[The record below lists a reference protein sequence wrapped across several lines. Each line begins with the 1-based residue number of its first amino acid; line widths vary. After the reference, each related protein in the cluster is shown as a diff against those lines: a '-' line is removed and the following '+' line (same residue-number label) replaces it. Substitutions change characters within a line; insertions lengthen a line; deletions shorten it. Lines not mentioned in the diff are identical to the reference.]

1 MMDAMGRRVFMS
13 SLAGVG
19 VAAASPAQGL
29 REERVNGF
37 ANGSPGASPASPEAG
52 PAGAALFNV
61 RDYGA
66 TGKKSDDAGPAIQ
79 KAIDACAAAG
89 GGTVYLPP
97 GEYTSG
103 TLHLRSHL
111 RFYLESGATL
121 FASKDPKAYD
131 VTQSN
136 DSAALLYGIDVENIS
151 IEGRGTIDGQHEF
164 IWMPQPEDFERAYGH
179 LLMMKNLGKSL
190 MRSFPVGFP
199 QRQVY
204 PHLVWLYHCKD
215 VHISG
220 LSFLRSPSWTY
231 YLKECDR
238 VVVEG
243 VYLYTSLKDAVW
255 CDGIDIDG
263 CNDVH
268 ISNSRIETGD
278 DCIAIF
284 AAKRAA
290 ENITIVNCHFSS
302 ASAAIKFTEGVAV
315 AARNVVIDNCVI
327 TDTNRGITL
336 QIESG
341 GTIEDVIIS
350 NITMHLHRFDWFWAG
365 DANAFNFFIGTP
377 SEWNHEP
384 PKPTDPGPGLIRN
397 VMIRNIIAHVQ
408 GSSRISGHRTRPLE
422 GVTFEGIRLFLS
434 TDPKSPYDTSVH
446 ALKFQ
451 YAKNL
456 KVKDVQ
462 VVWENPA
469 LDKWQ
474 SALYFEDV
482 DGLELA
488 DFTGRQAS
496 LERDVPAVVLDK
508 VTGARLVNCQAAE
521 GTSTFLEVSGTQS
534 RSTALLG
541 NDLRKAKVPFR
552 FEKGAANKELKALS
566 NLLPGE

>member
-1 MMDAMGRRVFMS
+1 MIDAMGRRVFMS

-19 VAAASPAQGL
+19 VAASSSAHGL
-29 REERVNGF
+29 QNGRVKGF
-37 ANGSPGASPASPEAG
+37 AEGTPGASPEAG
-52 PAGAALFNV
+52 PAGAAVYNV
-61 RDYGA
+61 RDHGA
-66 TGKKSDDAGPAIQ
+66 TGKKADDATPAIQ

-103 TLHLRSHL
+103 TLHLRSHV
-111 RFYLESGATL
+111 RFHVEGGATL

-131 VTQSN
+131 VSQSN
-136 DSAALLYGIDVENIS
+136 DSAALFYGIDLENIS
-151 IEGRGTIDGQHEF
+151 IEGRGIIDGQHEF
-164 IWMPQPEDFERAYGH
+164 IWMEQPEDFERAYGH

-199 QRQVY
+199 ERQVY

-215 VHISG
+215 VQISG
-220 LSFLRSPSWTY
+220 LSFIKSPSWTY

-341 GTIEDVIIS
+341 GTIENVIIS
-350 NITMHLHRFDWFWAG
+350 NITMNLHRFDWFWAG
-365 DANAFNFFIGTP
+365 DANPFNFMIGTP

-384 PKPTDPGPGLIRN
+384 PKPSDPGPGLIRN

-422 GVTFEGIRLFLS
+422 GVTFEGIRLFIS

-451 YAKNL
+451 YARNL
-456 KVKDVQ
+456 KVKDVE
-462 VVWENPA
+462 VVWENPV

-488 DFTGRQAS
+488 DFTGRQAWAG
-496 LERDVPAVVLDK
+496 RDVPAVVLDK
-508 VTGARLVNCQAAE
+508 VTDARLVNCQAAE
-521 GTSTFLEVSGTQS
+521 GTATFLEVSGKES
-534 RSTALLG
+534 HSIALMG
-541 NDLRKAKVPFR
+541 NDLRKAKVPFH
-552 FEKGAANKELKALS
+552 FEKGAESKELKSLS
-566 NLLPGE
+566 NLLPTE

>member
-1 MMDAMGRRVFMS
+1 MDAMGRRTFMS
-13 SLAGVG
+13 SLAGAG
-19 VAAASPAQGL
+19 VAAASPAGSQASGSGNEL
-29 REERVNGF
+29 AGN
-37 ANGSPGASPASPEAG
+37 SPGAAPGSANSSGQAIFNIKEF
-52 PAGAALFNV
+52 GARGN
-61 RDYGA
+61 
-66 TGKKSDDAGPAIQ
+66 KSDDAGPAIQ
-79 KAIDACAAAG
+79 KAVDACAAAG

-103 TLHLRSHL
+103 TIHLRSHV
-111 RFYLESGATL
+111 RIYIEGGATL
-121 FASKDPKAYD
+121 FASKDPQAYD

-136 DSAALLYGIDVENIS
+136 DSAALLYGIGLENIA

-179 LLMMKNLGKSL
+179 LAMMKKLGKSL

-204 PHLVWLYHCKD
+204 PHLLWIYHCTD

-220 LSFLRSPSWTY
+220 LSFVKSPSWTY

-243 VYLYTSLKDAVW
+243 IYMYTSLKDAVW

-263 CNDVH
+263 CKDVH
-268 ISNSRIETGD
+268 IANSTIETGD

-284 AAKRAA
+284 AAHRAA
-290 ENITIVNCHFSS
+290 ENITIVNCRFSS

-327 TDTNRGITL
+327 TNTNRGITF

-350 NITMHLHRFDWFWAG
+350 NITMYLHRFDWFWAG
-365 DANAFNFFIGTP
+365 DANPFNFMIATP
-377 SEWNHEP
+377 SEWNQEP

-408 GSSRISGHRTRPLE
+408 GSSRIAGHRTRPLE
-422 GVTFEGIRLFLS
+422 GVTFEGIRLFIS
-434 TDPKSPYDTSVH
+434 TDPAAPYDTSVH
-446 ALKFQ
+446 ALEFKW
-451 YAKNL
+451 AKNL
-456 KVKDVQ
+456 KLKDVE
-462 VVWENPA
+462 VTWEKPA
-469 LDKWQ
+469 LNEWQ
-474 SALYFEDV
+474 SALRFENI
-482 DGLELA
+482 DGLEVD

-496 LERDVPAVVLDK
+496 PDRVAPAMVLDK
-508 VTGARLVNCQAAE
+508 VTDARIVNCKAPE
-521 GTSTFLEVSGTQS
+521 GTAVFVEVSGQEN
-534 RSTALLG
+534 RSIALTG
-541 NDLRKAKVPFR
+541 NDLRKAKVPYR
-552 FEKGAANKELKALS
+552 CENGASSKELKALG
-566 NLLPGE
+566 NLTATA

>member
-19 VAAASPAQGL
+19 VAATSTAQGL
-29 REERVNGF
+29 RQERVNGF
-37 ANGSPGASPASPEAG
+37 ANGAPGASAEAG
-52 PAGAALFNV
+52 AAGAALFNV

-66 TGKKSDDAGPAIQ
+66 TGKKADDAGPAIQ
-79 KAIDACAAAG
+79 KALDACAAAG

-103 TLHLRSHL
+103 TLHLRSHA
-111 RFYLESGATL
+111 RIHVEGGATL
-121 FASKDPKAYD
+121 FAAKDPKAYD
-131 VTQSN
+131 VAQSN
-136 DSAALLYGIDVENIS
+136 DSAALFYGIDLENIS

-164 IWMPQPEDFERAYGH
+164 IWMPQPEGFERAYDH
-179 LLMMKNLGKSL
+179 LIMMKKLGKSL

-199 QRQVY
+199 DRQVY

-215 VHISG
+215 VRISG

-315 AARNVVIDNCVI
+315 AARHVVIDNCVI

-341 GTIEDVIIS
+341 GTVEDVIIS
-350 NITMHLHRFDWFWAG
+350 NITMRLHRFDWFWDG
-365 DANAFNFFIGTP
+365 YANPFNFFIGTP
-377 SEWNHEP
+377 SEWNQEP

-397 VMIRNIIAHVQ
+397 VMIKNIIAHVQ
-408 GSSRISGHRTRPLE
+408 GSSLISGHRTRPLE

-434 TDPKSPYDTSVH
+434 TDPNSPYDTAVH

-451 YAKNL
+451 HARNL
-456 KVKDVQ
+456 KVKDVE
-462 VVWENPA
+462 VVWETPELN
-469 LDKWQ
+469 DWQ
-474 SALYFEDV
+474 SAIYFEDIE
-482 DGLELA
+482 GLELA
-488 DFTGRQAS
+488 DFKGRQAWPG
-496 LERDVPAVVLDK
+496 RDVPAVVLDK
-508 VTGARLVNCQAAE
+508 VTGARIVNCQAAE
-521 GTSTFLEVSGTQS
+521 GTTTFLQVRGPES
-534 RSTALLG
+534 RGIALLG
-541 NDLRKAKVPFR
+541 NDLRNAKVAHR
-552 FEKGAANKELKALS
+552 FEKGAESKELKALG
-566 NLLPGE
+566 NLLPAE

>member
-19 VAAASPAQGL
+19 VAASSPAQGL
-29 REERVNGF
+29 QNESVKGF
-37 ANGSPGASPASPEAG
+37 AEAG
-52 PAGAALFNV
+52 APAATPESSPSGAVIYNV

-66 TGKKSDDAGPAIQ
+66 TGKKADDATPSIQ
-79 KAIDACAAAG
+79 KALDACAAAG

-103 TLHLRSHL
+103 TLHLRSHV
-111 RFYLESGATL
+111 RFHVEGGATL
-121 FASKDPKAYD
+121 FASKEPKAYD
-131 VTQSN
+131 VSQSN
-136 DSAALLYGIDVENIS
+136 DSAALFYGIDLENIS

-164 IWMPQPEDFERAYGH
+164 MWIPQPGDFERAYGH

-199 QRQVY
+199 DRQVY

-215 VHISG
+215 VQISG
-220 LSFLRSPSWTY
+220 LSFIKSPSWTY

-238 VVVEG
+238 VVVDG

-336 QIESG
+336 QIEAG
-341 GTIEDVIIS
+341 GTIEDVVIS
-350 NITMHLHRFDWFWAG
+350 NITMYLHRFDWFWAG
-365 DANAFNFFIGTP
+365 DANPFNFMIGTP

-397 VMIRNIIAHVQ
+397 VIIKNIIAHVQ
-408 GSSRISGHRTRPLE
+408 GSSRISGHSTRPLE
-422 GVTFEGIRLFLS
+422 GVTFEGIRLFIS
-434 TDPKSPYDTSVH
+434 TDPNSPYDTAVH

-451 YAKNL
+451 HAKNL
-456 KVKDVQ
+456 KVKDVE
-462 VVWENPA
+462 VVWEKPA

-474 SALYFEDV
+474 SALYFENV

-488 DFTGRQAS
+488 DFTGRQAW

-508 VTGARLVNCQAAE
+508 VTGARLVNCLAAE
-521 GTSTFLEVSGTQS
+521 GTTTFLEVSGKES
-534 RSTALLG
+534 RNIALLG
-541 NDLRKAKVPFR
+541 NDLRQAKVAHR
-552 FEKGAANKELKALS
+552 FENGADSKELKALS
-566 NLLPGE
+566 NLLPID

>member
-1 MMDAMGRRVFMS
+1 MLDAMGRRGFMG

-19 VAAASPAQGL
+19 VAAASPA
-29 REERVNGF
+29 REVRKGTVKGV
-37 ANGSPGASPASPEAG
+37 ANGAPGTSPPPEN
-52 PAGAALFNV
+52 PIHTGAAIFNV

-66 TGKKSDDAGPAIQ
+66 TGMKDDDATPAIQ

-103 TLHLRSHL
+103 TIHLRSHV
-111 RFYLESGATL
+111 RFHVEGGATL

-131 VTQSN
+131 VSQSN
-136 DSAALLYGIDVENIS
+136 DSASLFYGIDLENIS

-164 IWMPQPEDFERAYGH
+164 IWIEQPADFERAYGH
-179 LLMMKNLGKSL
+179 MLMMKNQGKSL

-199 QRQVY
+199 KREVY

-215 VHISG
+215 VQISG
-220 LSFLRSPSWTY
+220 LSFIKSPSWTY

-263 CNDVH
+263 CTDVH

-336 QIESG
+336 QIEAG
-341 GTIEDVIIS
+341 GTVEDVIIS
-350 NITMHLHRFDWFWAG
+350 NITMRLHRFDWFWDG
-365 DANAFNFFIGTP
+365 YANPFNFMIGTP

-397 VMIRNIIAHVQ
+397 VMIKNIIAHVQ
-408 GSSRISGHRTRPLE
+408 GSSRISGHKTRPLE
-422 GVTFEGIRLFLS
+422 GVTFEGIRLFLA

-456 KVKDVQ
+456 KVKDVE
-462 VVWENPA
+462 VVWETPA
-469 LDKWQ
+469 LDKWE
-474 SALYFEDV
+474 SALYFEDI

-488 DFTGRQAS
+488 DFTGRQAPLS
-496 LERDVPAVVLDK
+496 HDAPAVVLDK
-508 VTGARLVNCQAAE
+508 VTGARLVNCRAAE
-521 GTSTFLEVSGTQS
+521 GTTTFLEVTGTES
-534 RSTALLG
+534 RSIALMG
-541 NDLRKAKVPFR
+541 NDLRHAKVPYH
-552 FEKGAANKELKALS
+552 FEKGADSKELKDVS
-566 NLLPGE
+566 NLLPGD

>member
-19 VAAASPAQGL
+19 VAASSPAQGL
-29 REERVNGF
+29 QNESVKGF
-37 ANGSPGASPASPEAG
+37 AEAG
-52 PAGAALFNV
+52 APAATPESSPSGAVIYNV

-66 TGKKSDDAGPAIQ
+66 TGKKADDATPSIQ
-79 KAIDACAAAG
+79 KALDACAAAG

-103 TLHLRSHL
+103 TLHLRSHV
-111 RFYLESGATL
+111 RFHVEGGATL
-121 FASKDPKAYD
+121 FASKEPKAYD
-131 VTQSN
+131 VSQSN
-136 DSAALLYGIDVENIS
+136 DSAALFYGIDLENIS

-164 IWMPQPEDFERAYGH
+164 IWIPQPGDFERAYGH

-199 QRQVY
+199 DRQVY

-215 VHISG
+215 VRISG
-220 LSFLRSPSWTY
+220 LSFLKSPSWTY

-336 QIESG
+336 QIEAG

-350 NITMHLHRFDWFWAG
+350 NITMYLHRFDWFWAG
-365 DANAFNFFIGTP
+365 DANPFNFMIGTP

-384 PKPTDPGPGLIRN
+384 PKPTDPGPGTDSQC
-397 VMIRNIIAHVQ
+397 HDQ
-408 GSSRISGHRTRPLE
+408 EHHRPRA
-422 GVTFEGIRLFLS
+422 GLFANLGAQ
-434 TDPKSPYDTSVH
+434 H
-446 ALKFQ
+446 A
-451 YAKNL
+451 A
-456 KVKDVQ
+456 
-462 VVWENPA
+462 
-469 LDKWQ
+469 
-474 SALYFEDV
+474 
-482 DGLELA
+482 
-488 DFTGRQAS
+488 TGGRH
-496 LERDVPAVVLDK
+496 L
-508 VTGARLVNCQAAE
+508 
-521 GTSTFLEVSGTQS
+521 
-534 RSTALLG
+534 
-541 NDLRKAKVPFR
+541 
-552 FEKGAANKELKALS
+552 
-566 NLLPGE
+566 

>member
-1 MMDAMGRRVFMS
+1 MEGMGRRVFMS
-13 SLAGVG
+13 SLAGVSM
-19 VAAASPAQGL
+19 AAASPTPGL
-29 REERVNGF
+29 GVSG
-37 ANGSPGASPASPEAG
+37 ANGVGSGQSRHPHGSGDSQGDPS
-52 PAGAALFNV
+52 GAAIFNV

-66 TGKKSDDAGPAIQ
+66 TGQRAEDAGPAIQ

-89 GGTVYLPP
+89 GGVVYLPP

-103 TLHLRSHL
+103 TLHLRSHV
-111 RFYLESGATL
+111 RFHLEAGATL
-121 FASKDPKAYD
+121 FASKDAHGYD
-131 VTQSN
+131 VKESN
-136 DSAALLYGIDVENIS
+136 DSAALFYGIGLENIS
-151 IEGRGTIDGQHEF
+151 IEGRGTVDGQHEF
-164 IWMPQPEDFERAYGH
+164 IWMPQPENFERAYGH

-199 QRQVY
+199 DRQVY
-204 PHLVWLYHCKD
+204 PHLVWLYHCTD

-220 LSFLRSPSWTY
+220 ISFLRSPSWTF

-238 VVVEG
+238 VVVDG
-243 VYLYTSLKDAVW
+243 IYIYTSLKDAVW

-268 ISNSRIETGD
+268 IANSRIETGD

-315 AARNVVIDNCVI
+315 AARNVTIDNCVI

-336 QIESG
+336 QIEAG

-350 NITMHLHRFDWFWAG
+350 NITMVLRRFDWFWAG
-365 DANAFNFFIGTP
+365 DANPFNFMIGTP
-377 SEWNHEP
+377 SEWNDEP

-408 GSSRISGHRTRPLE
+408 GSSRIAGHRTRPLE
-422 GVTFEGIRLFLS
+422 GVTFEGIRLFIS
-434 TDPKSPYDTSVH
+434 TDPNSPYDTSVH

-451 YAKNL
+451 YARNL
-456 KVKDVQ
+456 KVKDVE
-462 VVWENPA
+462 VIWEKPA

-474 SALYFEDV
+474 SALYFENV
-482 DGLELA
+482 DGLEI
-488 DFTGRQAS
+488 DGFTGRQAW
-496 LERDVPAVVLDK
+496 LDREVPAVVLNK
-508 VTGARLVNCQAAE
+508 VTDARVRNCQAAQ
-521 GTSTFLEVSGTQS
+521 GTAVFLEVVGEQS
-534 RSTALLG
+534 RNIRVMG
-541 NDLRKAKVPFR
+541 NDLAMAKVPFK
-552 FEKGAANKELKALS
+552 FEEGAKKDELKPLS
-566 NLLPGE
+566 NFLP